1 MSITNITPDNGN
13 GGLLKRHTASSLM
26 DLSIKDDEHQ
36 TFNINDSISGEI
48 SGDVSTIRT
57 YKITQLGIPFW
68 EDLTIWDNNV
78 SQDATY
84 PVIRELKSYNNNIK
98 TELTRCFDISRALRS
113 SNIYFNLKFFCPLNS
128 FFKNYDELKFII
140 YDALNHSEQ
149 SSVIPLTGI
158 EINDSYYL
166 ISSGDLQL
174 NNCITTDGGN
184 RNFTYY
190 RLYGKKNGNW
200 IYLYY
205 DMLIDFI

>member
-1 MSITNITPDNGN
+1 MDIIPNNGDKTSTVKSHTVTSI
-13 GGLLKRHTASSLM
+13 M
-26 DLSIKDDEHQ
+26 DLSIKDDEQ
-36 TFNINDSISGEI
+36 QIFNINDTISGDI
-48 SGDVSTIRT
+48 SGDVATIRT

-78 SQDATY
+78 SRDATY

-113 SNIYFNLKFFCPLNS
+113 QNIYFNFKFFCPLNS
-128 FFKNYDELKFII
+128 FFKGYDELKFII

-174 NNCITTDGGN
+174 SDCIVVDGGN
-184 RNFTYY
+184 RSFTYY
-190 RLYGKKNGNW
+190 RLYGKKNGYW

-205 DMLIDFI
+205 DMLFDFI

>member
-1 MSITNITPDNGN
+1 MNITPNNGD
-13 GGLLKRHTASSLM
+13 GTDTVKSHTVTSIM
-26 DLSIKDDEHQ
+26 DLNIKDDEQ
-36 TFNINDSISGEI
+36 QNFNINDTI
-48 SGDVSTIRT
+48 SGDIAGEAISVRT

-78 SQDATY
+78 SQDAIY

-98 TELTRCFDISRALRS
+98 TELTRCFDISRSLRS
-113 SNIYFNLKFFCPLNS
+113 QSIYFNFKFFCPLNS
-128 FFKNYDELKFII
+128 FFKGYDELKFII

-149 SSVIPLTGI
+149 SSIIPLTGI

-174 NNCITTDGGN
+174 ANCITADGGN
-184 RNFTYY
+184 RSFTYY
-190 RLYGKKNGNW
+190 RLYGKKYGNW